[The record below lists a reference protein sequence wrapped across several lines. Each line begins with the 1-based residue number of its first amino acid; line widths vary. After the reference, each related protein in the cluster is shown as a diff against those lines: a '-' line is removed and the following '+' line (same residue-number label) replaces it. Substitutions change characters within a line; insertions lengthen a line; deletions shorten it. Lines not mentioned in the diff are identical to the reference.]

1 MWLTFAAACLVSVVV
16 LYSPGYFTGRAVRLG
31 SFSALVVAPAFSVV
45 LLVALGVV
53 LQVAGVAC
61 PAWVLFLV
69 ALVISLVV
77 YGASRFA
84 FAQHGAPG
92 SDATFGLCAIPW
104 KLIGLYIGASLL
116 VSCVVYVHA
125 MADPYGFC
133 RLDDSAAHYT
143 LIRSLLDTGFYSML
157 STNGYATLGG
167 TGGYYPAA
175 WHGAAAI
182 VASLFGNS
190 VALASNAMT
199 LVVCAVVLPVGL
211 LFMLRQLFPQR
222 NQATIVASGA
232 IVAVA
237 FCAFPWGFVVRG
249 QLLPNLL
256 SFALIPGAMG
266 LLVLLSQQSRGRGS
280 RAPLALSF
288 VVCVV
293 AVAIAQPNGAF
304 TLGIWAVSFGVYCL
318 LRPMGEGT
326 CRTRPDAKHIA
337 LALALLACSCL
348 VWVALYCTP
357 PLQSVVSYTWEAFL
371 SPIQAVLAGGMFMF
385 SERTGIQPFLA
396 LLVLIGLVRTCK
408 DRRCLW
414 LAAAFLLAFAI
425 WFIGVTTEGTVKHLL
440 AGFWYTDYYRTGA
453 MAALFAIPLAAMG
466 FAWLFEGLKTQL
478 EKRLGGCGATRA
490 ASISVAA
497 LLALMLAVQFFPLH
511 TKVGDSDIRAGLM
524 AVHKQ
529 VKQRYSWEKYFTG
542 EEDAFVKKCMEA
554 IPEGAVVANFPND
567 GSCYAYGIEGLNTF
581 FRRSSPDA
589 YVCSKETGR
598 LIRTALS
605 SVSTSQTVR
614 NAVRESGVQYVLLLD
629 CGSGEG
635 RTVSKLRYED
645 ADWEGIETIN
655 DETPGFTP
663 VLSEG
668 DMRLYRVDAAFK

>member
-1 MWLTFAAACLVSVVV
+1 MWLLFAAACLASVAV
-16 LYSPGYFTGRAVRLG
+16 LYAPGYFAGRAVRLG
-31 SFSALVVAPAFSVV
+31 SFSALAVAPAFSVV
-45 LLVALGVV
+45 LLAALGIV

-61 PAWVLFLV
+61 PAWVLLLA
-69 ALVISLVV
+69 ALVISFVV

-92 SDATFGLCAIPW
+92 SDATFGLGAIPW
-104 KLIGLYIGASLL
+104 KLIGLYVGASLL
-116 VSCVVYVHA
+116 ISCVVLLHA
-125 MADPYGFC
+125 MGSPYAFC

-143 LIRSLLDTGFYSML
+143 LIRSFLDTGFYSML

-318 LRPMGEGT
+318 LRPMGEAS
-326 CRTRPDAKHIA
+326 RTRPGTKRIA
-337 LALALLACSCL
+337 LAAALLVGACL
-348 VWVALYCTP
+348 VWVVLYFAP
-357 PLQSVVSYTWEAFL
+357 PLQSVVSYTWKAFL
-371 SPIQAVLAGGMFMF
+371 PPVQAILSGGTFMF
-385 SERTGIQPFLA
+385 SERTGIQPFLT
-396 LLVLIGLVRTCK
+396 LLVIVGLVRTCK
-408 DRRCLW
+408 DRQYLW
-414 LAAAFLLAFAI
+414 LTAAFLFAFAS
-425 WFIGVTTEGTVKHLL
+425 WFIGVTTEGALKHLL

-466 FAWLFEGLKTQL
+466 FAWLFEGLKAQL

-497 LLALMLAVQFFPLH
+497 LLALMLAVQLFPLH

-589 YVCSKETGR
+589 YVGSKETGR

-668 DMRLYRVDAAFK
+668 DMRLYRIDAAFK

>member
-77 YGASRFA
+77 YRASRFA

-92 SDATFGLCAIPW
+92 SDATFGLGAIPW
-104 KLIGLYIGASLL
+104 KLIGLYVGASLL
-116 VSCVVYVHA
+116 ISCVVLLHA
-125 MADPYGFC
+125 MGSPYAFC

-143 LIRSLLDTGFYSML
+143 LIRSFLDTGFYSML
-157 STNGYATLGG
+157 SANGYATLGG
-167 TGGYYPAA
+167 TGGYYPAV

-222 NQATIVASGA
+222 NQATIVTPGA

-266 LLVLLSQQSRGRGS
+266 LLAAMVQQCRGRGF

-304 TLGIWAVSFGVYCL
+304 TLGIWAVAFGIGVL
-318 LRPMGEGT
+318 LCPMGEAS
-326 CRTRPDAKHIA
+326 RTRPGTKRIA
-337 LALALLACSCL
+337 LAAALLVGACL
-348 VWVALYCTP
+348 VWVVLYFAP
-357 PLQSVVSYTWEAFL
+357 PLQSVVSYTWKAFL
-371 SPIQAVLAGGMFMF
+371 PPVQAILSGGTFMF
-385 SERTGIQPFLA
+385 SERTGIQPFLT
-396 LLVLIGLVRTCK
+396 LLVIVGLARTCK
-408 DRRCLW
+408 DRQYLW
-414 LAAAFLLAFAI
+414 LTAAFLFAFAS
-425 WFIGVTTEGTVKHLL
+425 WFIGVTTEGALKHLL
-440 AGFWYTDYYRTGA
+440 TGFWYTDYYRTGA

-466 FAWLFEGLKTQL
+466 FAWLFEGLKAQL

-589 YVCSKETGR
+589 YVGSKETGR

>member
-1 MWLTFAAACLVSVVV
+1 MWLLFAAACLASVAV
-16 LYSPGYFTGRAVRLG
+16 LYAPGYFAGCAVRLG
-31 SFSALVVAPAFSVV
+31 SFSALAVAPAFSVV
-45 LLVALGVV
+45 LLTALGVV

-61 PAWVLFLV
+61 PAWVLFLA

-92 SDATFGLCAIPW
+92 SDVTFGLGAIPW
-104 KLIGLYIGASLL
+104 KLVSLYVGASLL
-116 VSCVVYVHA
+116 ISCVVFLHA
-125 MADPYGFC
+125 MGSPYAFC

-143 LIRSLLDTGFYSML
+143 LIRSFLDTGFYSML
-157 STNGYATLGG
+157 SANGYATLGG
-167 TGGYYPAA
+167 TGGYYPAV

-222 NQATIVASGA
+222 NQATIVTPGA

-266 LLVLLSQQSRGRGS
+266 LLAAMVQQCRGRGF

-304 TLGIWAVSFGVYCL
+304 TLGIWAVAFGIGVL
-318 LRPMGEGT
+318 LCPMGEAS
-326 CRTRPDAKHIA
+326 RTRPGTKRIA
-337 LALALLACSCL
+337 LAAALLVGACL
-348 VWVALYCTP
+348 VWVVLYFAP
-357 PLQSVVSYTWEAFL
+357 PLQSVVSYTWKAFL
-371 SPIQAVLAGGMFMF
+371 PPVQAILSGGTFMF
-385 SERTGIQPFLA
+385 SERTGIQPFLT
-396 LLVLIGLVRTCK
+396 LLVIVGLVRTCK
-408 DRRCLW
+408 DRQYLW
-414 LAAAFLLAFAI
+414 LTAAFLFAFAS
-425 WFIGVTTEGTVKHLL
+425 WFIGVTTEGALKHLL
-440 AGFWYTDYYRTGA
+440 TGFWYTDYYRTGA

-466 FAWLFEGLKTQL
+466 FAWLFEGLKAQL

-497 LLALMLAVQFFPLH
+497 LLALMLAVQFFPLY

-589 YVCSKETGR
+589 YVGSKETGR

>member
-1 MWLTFAAACLVSVVV
+1 MWLLFAAACLASVAV
-16 LYSPGYFTGRAVRLG
+16 LYAPGYFAGRAVRLG
-31 SFSALVVAPAFSVV
+31 SFSALAVAPAFSVV
-45 LLVALGVV
+45 LLAALGIV
-53 LQVAGVAC
+53 LQVAGAAC
-61 PAWVLFLV
+61 PAWVLFLA

-77 YGASRFA
+77 YGTSRFA

-92 SDATFGLCAIPW
+92 SDATFGLGAIPW
-104 KLIGLYIGASLL
+104 KLIGLYVGASLL
-116 VSCVVYVHA
+116 ISCVVLLHA
-125 MADPYGFC
+125 MGSPYAFC

-143 LIRSLLDTGFYSML
+143 LIRSFLDTGFYSML
-157 STNGYATLGG
+157 SANGYATLGG
-167 TGGYYPAA
+167 TGGYYPAV

-222 NQATIVASGA
+222 NQATIVTPGA

-266 LLVLLSQQSRGRGS
+266 LLAAMVQQCRGRGF

-304 TLGIWAVSFGVYCL
+304 TLGIWAVAFGIGVL
-318 LRPMGEGT
+318 LCPMGEAS
-326 CRTRPDAKHIA
+326 RTRPGTKRIA
-337 LALALLACSCL
+337 LAAALLVGACL
-348 VWVALYCTP
+348 VWVVLYFAP
-357 PLQSVVSYTWEAFL
+357 PLQSVVSYTWKAFL
-371 SPIQAVLAGGMFMF
+371 PPIQAILSGGTFMF
-385 SERTGIQPFLA
+385 SERTGIQPFLT
-396 LLVLIGLVRTCK
+396 LLVIVGLVRTCK
-408 DRRCLW
+408 DRQYLW
-414 LAAAFLLAFAI
+414 LTAAFLFAFAS
-425 WFIGVTTEGTVKHLL
+425 WFIGVTTEGALKHLL
-440 AGFWYTDYYRTGA
+440 TGFWYTDYYRTGA

-466 FAWLFEGLKTQL
+466 FAWLFEGLKAQL

-589 YVCSKETGR
+589 YVGSKETGR

>member
-1 MWLTFAAACLVSVVV
+1 MWLLFAAACLASVAV
-16 LYSPGYFTGRAVRLG
+16 LYAPGYFAGRAVRLG
-31 SFSALVVAPAFSVV
+31 SFSALAVAPAFSVV
-45 LLVALGVV
+45 LLAALGIV
-53 LQVAGVAC
+53 LQVAGAAC
-61 PAWVLFLV
+61 PAWVLFLA

-92 SDATFGLCAIPW
+92 SDATFGLGAIPW
-104 KLIGLYIGASLL
+104 KLIGLYVGASLL
-116 VSCVVYVHA
+116 ISCVVLLHA
-125 MADPYGFC
+125 MGSPYAFC

-143 LIRSLLDTGFYSML
+143 LIRSFLDTGFYSML
-157 STNGYATLGG
+157 SANGYATLGG
-167 TGGYYPAA
+167 TGGYYPAV

-182 VASLFGNS
+182 VASLFGDS

-211 LFMLRQLFPQR
+211 LFMLRQLFSGKEEYVV
-222 NQATIVASGA
+222 VASGA

-266 LLVLLSQQSRGRGS
+266 LLVAMVQQCRGRGS

-304 TLGIWAVSFGVYCL
+304 TLGIWAVAFGIGVL
-318 LRPMGEGT
+318 LCPMGEASH
-326 CRTRPDAKHIA
+326 TRPGTKRIA
-337 LALALLACSCL
+337 LAAALLAGACL
-348 VWVALYCTP
+348 GWVALYCAP

-371 SPIQAVLAGGMFMF
+371 SPVQAVLAGGMFMF

-408 DRRCLW
+408 DRRYLW
-414 LAAAFLLAFAI
+414 LTAAFLLAFAI
-425 WFIGVTTEGTVKHLL
+425 WFIGVTTEGAVKHLL

-490 ASISVAA
+490 VSISVAA

-589 YVCSKETGR
+589 YVGSEETGR

-605 SVSTSQTVR
+605 SVSTSQTVW

-668 DMRLYRVDAAFK
+668 DMRLYRIDAAFK

>member
-1 MWLTFAAACLVSVVV
+1 MWLTFAAACLASVVV
-16 LYSPGYFTGRAVRLG
+16 LYAPGYFAGRAVRLDSLG
-31 SFSALVVAPAFSVV
+31 AIAVAPAFSVA
-45 LLVALGVV
+45 LLVAMGVL
-53 LQVAGVAC
+53 LQVVGVSC
-61 PAWVLFLV
+61 PAWALFLAV
-69 ALVISLVV
+69 LLFSLVV
-77 YGASRFA
+77 CGVSRFI
-84 FAQHGAPG
+84 FPKH
-92 SDATFGLCAIPW
+92 DASASNGVLKMGGLEW
-104 KLIGLYIGASLL
+104 KVVGLYIGISLL
-116 VSCVVYVHA
+116 VFCIVFVHA

-143 LIRSLLDTGFYSML
+143 LIRSFLDTGFYSML
-157 STNGYATLGG
+157 SANGYATLGG
-167 TGGYYPAA
+167 TGGYYPAV

-211 LFMLRQLFPQR
+211 LFMLRQLFPLR

-266 LLVLLSQQSRGRGS
+266 LLVAMVQQCRGRGS

-304 TLGIWAVSFGVYCL
+304 TLGIWAVAFGIGVL
-318 LRPMGEGT
+318 LCPMGEASH
-326 CRTRPDAKHIA
+326 TRPGAKRIA
-337 LALALLACSCL
+337 LAAALLAGACL
-348 VWVALYCTP
+348 VWVALYCAP
-357 PLQSVVSYTWEAFL
+357 PLQTVVSYTWEAFL
-371 SPIQAVLAGGMFMF
+371 SPVQAVLAGGMFMF

-408 DRRCLW
+408 DLRYLW

-425 WFIGVTTEGTVKHLL
+425 WFIGVTTEGAVKHLL

-529 VKQRYSWEKYFTG
+529 VNQRYSWEKYFTG

-589 YVCSKETGR
+589 YVGSEETGR

-605 SVSTSQTVR
+605 SVSTSQTVW

-668 DMRLYRVDAAFK
+668 DMRLYRIDAAFK

>member
-1 MWLTFAAACLVSVVV
+1 MWLTFAAACLASAVV
-16 LYSPGYFTGRAVRLG
+16 LYVPGYLAGRAVRLG
-31 SFSALVVAPAFSVV
+31 SFGAIAVAPAFSVA
-45 LLVALGVV
+45 LLVAMGVL
-53 LQVAGVAC
+53 LQAVGIPC
-61 PAWVLFLV
+61 PAWALLLGSLV
-69 ALVISLVV
+69 VSLVV
-77 YGASRFA
+77 YIVSRFA
-84 FAQHGAPG
+84 FGNFCAAEKG
-92 SDATFGLCAIPW
+92 SELVGGW
-104 KLIGLYIGASLL
+104 KMIALYVGASLVITAL
-116 VSCVVYVHA
+116 VFLHA
-125 MADPYGFC
+125 AGDPSAFC
-133 RLDDSAAHYT
+133 RLDDNTLHYSA
-143 LIRSLLDTGFYSML
+143 IRSFIDTGFYSTL
-157 STNGYATLGG
+157 FVSGYSALGDVG
-167 TGGYYPAA
+167 SYYPAA
-175 WHGAAAI
+175 WYVATAVVAAFAN
-182 VASLFGNS
+182 GS
-190 VALASNAMT
+190 VAIASNAMIVFT
-199 LVVCAVVLPVGL
+199 CSAVLPIGLAYMLNSLFSGKEKKIILFSGVVL
-211 LFMLRQLFPQR
+211 
-222 NQATIVASGA
+222 S
-232 IVAVA
+232 VA
-237 FCAFPWGFVVRG
+237 FCGFPWGFVVRG

-256 SFALIPGAMG
+256 SFALIPAAMG
-266 LLVLLSQQSRGRGS
+266 LLFKCVQSPKGK
-280 RAPLALSF
+280 AKY
-288 VVCVV
+288 VVAFGISYV
-293 AVAIAQPNGAF
+293 AVAICQPNGSF
-304 TLGIWAVSFGVYCL
+304 TLGIWAVAFGVGCL
-318 LRPMGEGT
+318 LCPIGENRCDRPT
-326 CRTRPDAKHIA
+326 PKRIA
-337 LALALLACSCL
+337 LAFSLLVGACL
-348 VWVALYCTP
+348 VWVVLYFAP
-357 PLQSVVSYTWEAFL
+357 PLQSVVSYTWKAFL
-371 SPIQAVLAGGMFMF
+371 PPVQAILSGGTFMF
-385 SERTGIQPFLA
+385 SERTGIQPFLT
-396 LLVLIGLVRTCK
+396 LLVIVGLVRTCK
-408 DRRCLW
+408 DRQYLW
-414 LAAAFLLAFAI
+414 LTAAFLFAFAS
-425 WFIGVTTEGTVKHLL
+425 WFIGVTTEGALKHLL

-466 FAWLFEGLKTQL
+466 FAWLFEGLKAQL

-589 YVCSKETGR
+589 YVGSKETGR

-668 DMRLYRVDAAFK
+668 DMRLYRIDVAFK